1 VLPDSDPTGE
11 PALSE
16 QKKVKKA
23 QPPDVPITPM
33 LDMAFQ
39 LLTFFVL
46 TYKPAP
52 AEVQFG
58 MKLLPAQP
66 ATSITAEA
74 PSDKPSDNLPVS
86 LRTLPTILRA
96 GDGGRLSQ
104 IMVGETAIPTD
115 SKALEKELD
124 KYFQDPN
131 LPFDQT
137 LIKVDPRLKY
147 SELVTVLNAFSNAFV
162 HAKKDPKL
170 SFEELV
176 PGEGE

>member
-1 VLPDSDPTGE
+1 M
-11 PALSE
+11 SE
-16 QKKVKKA
+16 RKKIGRS
-23 QPPDVPITPM
+23 QPPDIPITPM

-52 AEVQFG
+52 TEVQFG

-74 PSDKPSDNLPVS
+74 PSDKPSDNLPAS

-96 GDGGRLSQ
+96 GDGGKLAQ
-104 IMVGETAIPTD
+104 ISVGETVISTD
-115 SKALEKELD
+115 PKALEKELD

-137 LIKVDPRLKY
+137 VLKVDPRLKY
-147 SELVTVLNAFSNAFV
+147 AEVVKVINAFSNAFV
-162 HAKKDPKL
+162 HAKKDPKI
-170 SFEELV
+170 SFDELV

>member
-1 VLPDSDPTGE
+1 M
-11 PALSE
+11 SE

-23 QPPDVPITPM
+23 QPPDVPVTPM

-66 ATSITAEA
+66 ATAMTAEA
-74 PSDKPSDNLPVS
+74 PSDKPSANLPVS
-86 LRTLPTILRA
+86 LRTLPTTLRA
-96 GDGGRLSQ
+96 GDGGRLGQ

-115 SKALEKELD
+115 PKALEKELD

-131 LPFDQT
+131 LPFDQAV
-137 LIKVDPRLKY
+137 LVVDPRLKY
-147 SELVTVLNAFSNAFV
+147 AELVKVINAFSNAFV
-162 HAKKDPKL
+162 HAKKEPKL
-170 SFEELV
+170 SFDELI

>member
-1 VLPDSDPTGE
+1 MS
-11 PALSE
+11 SE
-16 QKKVKKA
+16 RKKVQKA
-23 QPPDVPITPM
+23 QAPDVPITPM

-58 MKLLPAQP
+58 MQLLPPQP

-74 PSDKPSDNLPVS
+74 PSDKPSENLPVS

-96 GDGGRLSQ
+96 GDGGSLAQ

-115 SKALEKELD
+115 PVALEKG
-124 KYFQDPN
+124 
-131 LPFDQT
+131 
-137 LIKVDPRLKY
+137 
-147 SELVTVLNAFSNAFV
+147 A
-162 HAKKDPKL
+162 
-170 SFEELV
+170 
-176 PGEGE
+176 G

>member
-1 VLPDSDPTGE
+1 
-11 PALSE
+11 LSE
-16 QKKVKKA
+16 RKKIRKA
-23 QPPDVPITPM
+23 EGPTVPIAPM

-52 AEVQFG
+52 AEGQFV
-58 MKLLPAQP
+58 MNLLPAQP

-74 PSDKPSDNLPVS
+74 PSDKPSDNLPAS
-86 LRTLPTILRA
+86 LRTLPTLLRA
-96 GDGGRLSQ
+96 GDNGRLGQ
-104 IMVGETAIPTD
+104 IMVGETAISTD
-115 SKALEKELD
+115 PKALEKELD

-137 LIKVDPRLKY
+137 MLKVDPRLKY
-147 SELVTVLNAFSNAFV
+147 SELMKVINAFSNAFIS
-162 HAKKDPKL
+162 AKKDPKIV
-170 SFEELV
+170 FEELA

>member
-1 VLPDSDPTGE
+1 
-11 PALSE
+11 LSE
-16 QKKVKKA
+16 QKKVRKA

-58 MKLLPAQP
+58 MKLLPSQP

-86 LRTLPTILRA
+86 LRTLPTVLRA
-96 GDGGRLSQ
+96 GDGGKLAQ

-115 SKALEKELD
+115 PKLLEKELD
-124 KYFQDPN
+124 KYFQDAN

-137 LIKVDPRLKY
+137 VLKVDPRLKY
-147 SELVTVLNAFSNAFV
+147 SEVVKVINAFSNAFV
-162 HAKKDPKL
+162 HAKKEPKL

-176 PGEGE
+176 PGDGE